1 MDDRTGTLSSIVNLS
16 SEEIDELRY
25 NYGIYEDL
33 VRRIVKLQENFRS
46 LSMEKGQIDTR
57 LAALN
62 YQMYEMIT
70 VLQKNVIVLGGLK
83 SEVMLKEIDLP
94 DDIKTE
100 IAGLSDK
107 YLLARH

>member
-33 VRRIVKLQENFRS
+33 VSRIVKLQENFRS

-83 SEVMLKEIDLP
+83 SEIMLKEIDLP
-94 DDIKTE
+94 DHIKTE
-100 IAGLSDK
+100 IAGLADK
-107 YLLARH
+107 YLLVRH

>member
-46 LSMEKGQIDTR
+46 LSMERGQIDTR

-62 YQMYEMIT
+62 YQMHEMIS

-83 SEVMLKEIDLP
+83 SEIMLKEIDLP
-94 DDIKTE
+94 DHIKTE
-100 IAGLSDK
+100 IAGFVDK
-107 YLLARH
+107 YLLVRH

>member
-33 VRRIVKLQENFRS
+33 VSRIVKLQENFRS

-83 SEVMLKEIDLP
+83 SEIMLKEIDLP
-94 DDIKTE
+94 DHIKTE

-107 YLLARH
+107 YLLVRH

>member
-33 VRRIVKLQENFRS
+33 VSRIVKLQENFRS